1 MQLSRQL
8 RQPAIISQLASQ
20 LYKIQQLVTTQLAS
34 QLVCLFMIAL
44 VFCYKYGLSIL
55 SSLVP
60 RAGIY
65 LLKVNYRNTR
75 NTSQWHC
82 SGIFIVKFEHI
93 SHLVLVFLL
102 LFNLEHVITGWVNY
116 FQMLTHSLTES
127 VKMVFLWL
135 TNLEAGD
142 NIMFFFLQL
151 DNQLLWKQFLLPEN
165 NVNNLLRKSLFSLQ
179 LVPIPLALITI

>member
-55 SSLVP
+55 SSQVP

-142 NIMFFFLQL
+142 NTMFFFCSQTTSFCGNSFCCQKTML
-151 DNQLLWKQFLLPEN
+151 
-165 NVNNLLRKSLFSLQ
+165 
-179 LVPIPLALITI
+179 TIC

>member
-8 RQPAIISQLASQ
+8 SQPAIISQLASQ

-34 QLVCLFMIAL
+34 QLACLFMIAL
-44 VFCYKYGLSIL
+44 VFCYKYDLSVLL
-55 SSLVP
+55 SSQVP
-60 RAGIY
+60 RAGVY

-102 LFNLEHVITGWVNY
+102 LFNLEHVITVWLNY
-116 FQMLTHSLTES
+116 FQMLYPQSNGICENG
-127 VKMVFLWL
+127 VFMV
-135 TNLEAGD
+135 D
-142 NIMFFFLQL
+142 
-151 DNQLLWKQFLLPEN
+151 
-165 NVNNLLRKSLFSLQ
+165 
-179 LVPIPLALITI
+179 